1 MYATAP
7 QAVLEARPAAIRFA
21 KEIGELANKKWKN
34 GSQMAGMIAHLVL
47 QNIVMSIA
55 VTLHDPGSK
64 EGMDFINDMYD
75 GCKRDAAERWN
86 APDLKH
92 HFKHKP
98 KG

>member
-7 QAVLEARPAAIRFA
+7 QAVLEARPAAIRFS
-21 KEIGELANKKWKN
+21 KEIGLLANKKWKN
-34 GSQMAGMIAHLVL
+34 GSQMAGMIAHLCL
-47 QNIVMSIA
+47 QNILISILVA
-55 VTLHDPGSK
+55 IHEPGD
-64 EGMDFINDMYD
+64 EAGLALIENFYE
-75 GCKRDAAERWN
+75 GCKKDARERWN